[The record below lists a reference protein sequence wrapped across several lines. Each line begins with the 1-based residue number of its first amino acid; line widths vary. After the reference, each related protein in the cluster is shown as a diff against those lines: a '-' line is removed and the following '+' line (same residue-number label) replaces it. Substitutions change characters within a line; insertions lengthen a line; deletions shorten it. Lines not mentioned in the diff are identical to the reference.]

1 MGLVIKKTIAILA
14 IFLTVPLVIIA
25 INWHW
30 QPTSL
35 NNTSKYLFLITETAS
50 FPWAI
55 ITSAIL
61 FLVFFLLLPNKTKT
75 KIVLL
80 WLLLVSAILSGQVI
94 KSFLKSQTAESRPYV
109 LWMAKEFNMTD
120 QQFYSQTKS
129 ERKELIHQLLNNSIT
144 IPSWLSNHWQHETGY
159 SFPSGHT
166 LFSATW
172 AFLALTLLKFK
183 RHYII
188 ISSTIIWSVL
198 IEISRLLLGMHR
210 PIDLITSIL
219 IAWIISLICCFY
231 AKKWHIVDK

>member
-14 IFLTVPLVIIA
+14 IFLVVPLVIIA

-35 NNTSKYLFLITETAS
+35 NNTSKYLFLVTETAS

-61 FLVFFLLLPNKTKT
+61 FLVFYLLLPNKTK
-75 KIVLL
+75 IILL
-80 WLLLVSAILSGQVI
+80 WLILVNAILSGQII
-94 KSFLKSQTAESRPYV
+94 KSLLKSHTAESRPYV
-109 LWMAKEFNMTD
+109 LWMAKEFNITD
-120 QQFYSQTKS
+120 QQFYSLTDS
-129 ERKELIHQLLNNSIT
+129 EKKELIYQLLNNSTT

-166 LFSATW
+166 LFAVTW
-172 AFLALTLLKFK
+172 AFLALMLLKFK
-183 RHYII
+183 QHYII
-188 ISSTIIWSVL
+188 ITSAIIWSIL

-210 PIDLITSIL
+210 PIDLITSVL
-219 IAWIISLICCFY
+219 IAWIISLICYFY

>member
-14 IFLTVPLVIIA
+14 IFLVVPLVIIA

-35 NNTSKYLFLITETAS
+35 NNTSKYLFLVTETAS

-61 FLVFFLLLPNKTKT
+61 FLLFYLLLPNKTK
-75 KIVLL
+75 IILL
-80 WLLLVSAILSGQVI
+80 WLLLVSAILSGQII
-94 KSFLKSQTAESRPYV
+94 KSLLKSQTTESRPYV
-109 LWMAKEFNMTD
+109 LWMADEFNITD
-120 QQFYSQTKS
+120 QQFYSLTDS
-129 ERKELIHQLLNNSIT
+129 EKKELIYQLLNNSTT
-144 IPSWLSNHWQHETGY
+144 IPSWLSKHWQHETGY

-166 LFSATW
+166 LFAVTW
-172 AFLALTLLKFK
+172 AFLALMLLKFK
-183 RHYII
+183 QHYII
-188 ISSTIIWSVL
+188 ITSTIIWSIL

-219 IAWIISLICCFY
+219 IAWIISLICYFY

>member
-14 IFLTVPLVIIA
+14 IFLVVPLVIIA

-35 NNTSKYLFLITETAS
+35 NNTSKYLFLVTETAS

-61 FLVFFLLLPNKTKT
+61 FLVFYLLLPNKTK
-75 KIVLL
+75 IILL
-80 WLLLVSAILSGQVI
+80 WLLLVSAILSGQII
-94 KSFLKSQTAESRPYV
+94 KSLLKSQTTESRPYV
-109 LWMAKEFNMTD
+109 LWMADEFNITD
-120 QQFYSQTKS
+120 QQFYSLTDLEK
-129 ERKELIHQLLNNSIT
+129 KEIIYQLLNNSTT
-144 IPSWLSNHWQHETGY
+144 IPSWLSKHWQHETGY

-166 LFSATW
+166 LFAVTW
-172 AFLALTLLKFK
+172 AFLALMLLKFK
-183 RHYII
+183 QHYII
-188 ISSTIIWSVL
+188 ITSAIIWSIL

-219 IAWIISLICCFY
+219 IAWIISLICYFY